1 MKTNLSEQQLQ
12 QLASITKNTF
22 WDYLG
27 AEVTE
32 ITDKHV
38 NCTLDIQ
45 EHHLNMVGILHGGVH
60 ATLIDSAMGL
70 LATLQK
76 PGKET
81 VTIQLSIN
89 YFAAVKEGKVNVT
102 TELVHMT
109 RSLVTT
115 SGTVYDEAGKMLAKG
130 QAVFKVIDRGGS

>member
-1 MKTNLSEQQLQ
+1 MLSNLSEEQIQK
-12 QLASITKNTF
+12 LASIPKNTF

-32 ITDKHV
+32 ISTEHV
-38 NCTLDIQ
+38 NCSLDIK

-60 ATLIDSAMGL
+60 ASLIDSAMGL

-89 YFAAVKEGKVNVT
+89 YFAAVKTGKIEVKTAV
-102 TELVHMT
+102 VQAS

-115 SGTVYDEAGKMLAKG
+115 EGTVYDEQGKMLAKG
-130 QAVFKVIDRGGS
+130 QAVFKVIDGGGV

>member
-1 MKTNLSEQQLQ
+1 MLSNLSEEQIQK
-12 QLASITKNTF
+12 LASIPKNTF

-27 AEVTE
+27 AEVTD
-32 ITDKHV
+32 ISTDHV
-38 NCTLDIQ
+38 NCSLDIQ
-45 EHHLNMVGILHGGVH
+45 AHHLNMVGILHGGVH
-60 ATLIDSAMGL
+60 ASLIDSAMGL

-89 YFAAVKEGKVNVT
+89 YFAAVKIGKIEVKTAV
-102 TELVHMT
+102 VQAS

-115 SGTVYDEAGKMLAKG
+115 EGTVYDEQGKMLAKG
-130 QAVFKVIDRGGS
+130 QAVFKVIDRGGV

>member
-1 MKTNLSEQQLQ
+1 MLSNLSEEQIKKLS
-12 QLASITKNTF
+12 SIPKNTF
-22 WDYLG
+22 WDYVG
-27 AEVTE
+27 AE
-32 ITDKHV
+32 ITFISNEHA
-38 NCTLDIQ
+38 NCTLDIK

-89 YFAAVKEGKVNVT
+89 YFAAVKEGKVTVET
-102 TELVHMT
+102 SVVQSS

-115 SGTVYDEAGKMLAKG
+115 EGIVYDEHGKMLAKG
-130 QAVFKVIDRGGS
+130 QAVFKVIDRGVV

>member
-1 MKTNLSEQQLQ
+1 MYSNLSEEQLQ
-12 QLASITKNTF
+12 KLASISKNTF
-22 WDYLG
+22 WDYVG

-32 ITDKHV
+32 ITDQHV
-38 NCTLDIQ
+38 NCTLDIKP
-45 EHHLNMVGILHGGVH
+45 HHLNMVGILHGGVH

-76 PGKET
+76 PNQDT

-89 YFAAVKEGKVNVT
+89 YFAAVKEGKIEVKTSV
-102 TELVHMT
+102 VQAS

-115 SGTVYDEAGKMLAKG
+115 EGTVFDEQGNMLAKG
-130 QAVFKVIDRGGS
+130 QAIFKVLK